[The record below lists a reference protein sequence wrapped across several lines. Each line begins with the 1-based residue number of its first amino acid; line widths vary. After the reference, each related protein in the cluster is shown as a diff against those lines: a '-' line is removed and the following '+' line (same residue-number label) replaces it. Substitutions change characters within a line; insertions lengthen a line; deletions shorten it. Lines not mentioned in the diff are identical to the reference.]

1 MQSTD
6 CIQNIYTSTTTDQ
19 RKNKRKHQIQSH
31 VHCQKIVPSLDQY
44 KTSHNC
50 NSPMYCLP
58 KNIPDFRHGR
68 PCWALPDRSPRP
80 LLLYQECT
88 SLQGQ
93 RSLRSTKRHVL
104 IVHFACTTIKQN
116 RAFSVVGPSVWNGL
130 PLALRLHSDSCLG
143 MLKQNLESWISVL

>member
-6 CIQNIYTSTTTDQ
+6 SIQNIYTSTTTDQ
-19 RKNKRKHQIQSH
+19 RKNKRKHQIH
-31 VHCQKIVPSLDQY
+31 VHCQKIVPSVDQY
-44 KTSHNC
+44 KASHNC

-68 PCWALPDRSPRP
+68 PCWALPDLSPRP

-93 RSLRSTKRHVL
+93 RSLRSTKRYSLSILSAQLLSRIAPSQWLAPQSGTGSHWHCV
-104 IVHFACTTIKQN
+104 CT
-116 RAFSVVGPSVWNGL
+116 
-130 PLALRLHSDSCLG
+130 
-143 MLKQNLESWISVL
+143 